1 MSKMTLKET
10 RHSYNLSQQEASK
23 TIGVPLRTFR
33 RYESNENYG
42 SVYKRE
48 SFIKVLEERYEITE
62 EKGLLDINTIKNK
75 LTILFNGEYKGL
87 ISFCY
92 LFGSYAKGYANATSD
107 IDLCICSS
115 LTSIKAAG
123 LAENIRK
130 VLHKNIDLVRFDS
143 LKDNFELAKE
153 IMGDGIKIYG

>member
-1 MSKMTLKET
+1 MTLKET

-92 LFGSYAKGYANATSD
+92 LFGSYVKGYAKE
-107 IDLCICSS
+107 LV
-115 LTSIKAAG
+115 TSIYVF
-123 LAENIRK
+123 
-130 VLHKNIDLVRFDS
+130 VLR
-143 LKDNFELAKE
+143 
-153 IMGDGIKIYG
+153 